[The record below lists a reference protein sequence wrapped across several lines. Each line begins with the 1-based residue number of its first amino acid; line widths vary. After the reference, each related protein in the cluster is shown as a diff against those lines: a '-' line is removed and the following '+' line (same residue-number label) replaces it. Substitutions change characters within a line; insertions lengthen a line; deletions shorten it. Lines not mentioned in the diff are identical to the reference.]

1 MQTVHID
8 HFNGC
13 RIHFVGIGGISM
25 SGLAEILLKRGYAV
39 TGSDLRESHI
49 TQKLR
54 KKGAKVFIGHDSTNV
69 QGAQLVVHTA
79 AVKEDN
85 PEIQE
90 ARKRNIPVIDR
101 ATLLGQVMEA
111 YPYSIAV
118 SGTHGKTT
126 TTSML
131 STVLLRANLDP
142 TILVGGELDAIG
154 GNVRVGSSPY
164 FITEACE
171 YVESFLHF
179 KPYLAIILNIDADHL
194 DYFKDIDHI
203 YQAFTKFAHLVPQN
217 GYAVGC
223 IDDPLVAKL
232 LSQLQCNTVSYG
244 INGPSDW
251 KACDIHYST
260 QGTACFKAYYRG
272 EYVGD
277 VALSVPGKHNVYNAL
292 AATAAA
298 HALGIPFEVIKEAL
312 ADYRG
317 THRRL
322 EFKGKRGDVTIIDD
336 YAHHP
341 TEIKATLETVQYY
354 PHNRIW
360 CVFQPHTYTRTKKL
374 FNLFVHAFKQA
385 DRLIITDI
393 YAARE
398 KDTGEIHSRDLV
410 KAIQQTGQPCMYL
423 QTFEEIVDYLKDNIS
438 PGDIVITVGAGDVYR
453 VGDMLLNSVS

>member
-1 MQTVHID
+1 MQEVHID
-8 HFNGC
+8 RFKGC
-13 RIHFVGIGGISM
+13 QVHFVGIGGISM
-25 SGLAEILLKRGYAV
+25 SGLAEILLERGYTV
-39 TGSDLRESHI
+39 TGSDLKESHI
-49 TQKLR
+49 IRKLR
-54 KKGAKVFIGHDSTNV
+54 EKGAKVFIGHDAANV
-69 QGAQLVVHTA
+69 QGARLVVHTA
-79 AVKEDN
+79 AVKADN
-85 PEIQE
+85 PEIEE
-90 ARKRNIPVIDR
+90 ANKKGIPVIDR

-118 SGTHGKTT
+118 SGSHGKTT

-131 STVLLRANLDP
+131 STILLHADLNP

-154 GNVRVGSSPY
+154 GNVRTGSGPY

-179 KPYLAIILNIDADHL
+179 KPYIAIILNIDADHL
-194 DYFKDIDHI
+194 DYFKDINHV
-203 YQAFTKFAHLVPQN
+203 YQAFSKFAHLVPQN
-217 GYAVGC
+217 GYTVGC

-232 LSQLQCNTVSYG
+232 LPQLQCKAVSYG
-244 INGPSDW
+244 INGPADW
-251 KACDIHYST
+251 KACDIHYSSM
-260 QGTACFKAYYRG
+260 GTACFKVYHKG

-277 VALSVPGKHNVYNAL
+277 LDLSVPGKHNVYNAL

-298 HALGIPFEVIKEAL
+298 YVLGIPFKVIKEAL
-312 ADYRG
+312 ASYKG

-322 EFKGKRGDVTIIDD
+322 EFKGKRNDVTILDD

-341 TEIKATLETVQYY
+341 TEIKAILETVQCY

-374 FNLFVHAFKQA
+374 FDQFVHAFKQA

-410 KAIQQTGQPCMYL
+410 KAITQTGQPCMYM
-423 QTFEEIVDYLKDNIS
+423 QTFEEIANYLKSNIS

-453 VGDMLLNSVS
+453 VGDMLLDSAS